1 MAVDFGRRV
10 RESGEAATL
19 DEMTSR
25 DRWIVHN
32 ALKEVD
38 GVASESVGE
47 GRMKRVKI
55 FPA

>member
-1 MAVDFGRRV
+1 MDSGQRV
-10 RESGEAATL
+10 RETGEAATL
-19 DEMTSR
+19 DEMSSR

-32 ALKEVD
+32 ALKDVE
-38 GVASESVGE
+38 GIGSESVGE